1 MCAFTTEQLL
11 DLMYCTL
18 VPGNWDVFLCIQ
30 SVAAAA
36 AAAAAAL
43 CVAMLLLLLLLL
55 LSAAAAAW
63 CCLVLLLVIV
73 YRMAEFGRWL
83 IESDSS
89 FFFLF
94 IQHD

>member
-55 LSAAAAAW
+55 SAAAAAW
-63 CCLVLLLVIV
+63 CCLVLPGAAARHRVPD
-73 YRMAEFGRWL
+73 GRIWSL
-83 IESDSS
+83 AD
-89 FFFLF
+89 
-94 IQHD
+94 